1 MADAAIN
8 ETEILSRMDD
18 SKITRQHW
26 KVMFIS
32 GMGFFTDAY
41 DLFII
46 GVVISI
52 LKHEWH
58 PSPWAVGLV
67 TSTALLA
74 AAFGAIIFGRV
85 ADMLGRKR
93 IYGYEVLVLAAGAI
107 ASAFSPDIWWLIG
120 FRIILGIGIGGDYPV
135 SATLMSEFSG
145 KKSRGMMVSLVFA
158 MQAAGLIVGPLLAAA
173 FLASGLSNDLVWR
186 LLLALGA
193 VPALAVFQLRRHM
206 AESPRYLLAT
216 GQHDQAH
223 AAAGHVLGQS
233 PGAAR
238 DGNAAKK
245 TSFSEG
251 FWALTRRRDLA
262 VRLIGAS
269 AAWFCM
275 DFAYYGN
282 TVSSPLVLH
291 AVAPNDSL
299 MSTTLT
305 QLAIFTIAAVPGYF
319 VAAAMMDRIGRKTI
333 QILGFAMMALSFAA
347 MALVPG
353 IEKLIYPFLIVYG
366 LSYFFTEFGPNATT
380 FVYPAELFP
389 VEGRTTGHGIA
400 SASGKLGGF
409 VGVFLFPIMLSAGG
423 LFAAESVAA
432 AVSVLGILVTVFMLP
447 ETKGKSL
454 EELSGEEAGPKSGA
468 VPSRA

>member
-1 MADAAIN
+1 MADATIN
-8 ETEILSRMDD
+8 DLLVRMDD

-52 LKHEWH
+52 LKDEWH

-74 AAFGAIIFGRV
+74 SAFGAVIFGRV

-135 SATLMSEFSG
+135 SATLMSEFAG

-173 FLASGLSNDLVWR
+173 FLASGLANDLVWR
-186 LLLALGA
+186 LLLAFGA
-193 VPALAVFQLRRHM
+193 VPALAVFQMRRHM
-206 AESPRYLLAT
+206 AESPRYLIAT
-216 GQHDQAH
+216 GQHEDAH
-223 AAAGHVLGQS
+223 AASGHVLGEAY
-233 PGAAR
+233 GAAR
-238 DGNAAKK
+238 DGKARRA
-245 TSFSEG
+245 TSFTEG
-251 FWALTRRRDLA
+251 FVALTRRRDLMI
-262 VRLIGAS
+262 RLIGAS
-269 AAWFCM
+269 AAWFLM

-291 AVAPNDSL
+291 AVAPNESL
-299 MSTTLT
+299 MTSTLT

-333 QILGFAMMALSFAA
+333 QILGFTMMALSFAA
-347 MALVPG
+347 IAFIPG
-353 IEKLIYPFLIVYG
+353 IEKLIYPFVIIYG
-366 LSYFFTEFGPNATT
+366 ISYFFTEFGPNATT

-389 VEGRTTGHGIA
+389 VGERTTGHGVA
-400 SASGKLGGF
+400 SAAGKIGGF
-409 VGVFLFPIMLSAGG
+409 VGVFLFPILLSHGG
-423 LFAAESVAA
+423 LFAAESMAA
-432 AVSVLGILVTVFMLP
+432 VVSVLGILVTVFMLP

-454 EELSGEEAGPKSGA
+454 EELSASEARSIGVAAPH
-468 VPSRA
+468 RA